1 MKYQVVSSRFR
12 WPEGTT
18 LTESDLAGCNIA
30 AAVAGG
36 HLAPVK
42 TRRKP
47 VEPAETPERAEEQ

>member
-1 MKYQVVSSRFR
+1 MRYQVTSSRFA
-12 WPEGTT
+12 WPEGTV
-18 LTESDLAGCNIA
+18 LTESDLAGCNIM

-47 VEPAETPERAEEQ
+47 AEPAETPERAEEL

>member
-1 MKYQVVSSRFR
+1 MKYQVTSSRFA
-12 WPEGTT
+12 WPSGTV
-18 LTESDLAGCNIA
+18 LDESDLAGCNIM

-47 VEPAETPERAEEQ
+47 AEPAETPERAEEL